1 MIQESSDLMSQLPL
15 SRACELLDLNR
26 GSAYRGE
33 PLPACGAA
41 TGLPTSQLSLTAPSP
56 VQSSRGAES
65 AHLVLR
71 TDERLSRR
79 VRDDRPLLV
88 AIEQV
93 VEAFHGYG
101 YRRVTRH
108 LQREGWLVNHKRV
121 LRVMGEA
128 GLLVRRRRRF
138 VRTTDSRHSLPVF
151 PNLLPECG
159 WRKLTA
165 PNQAWAADIT
175 YVRLGMGFCYLAVLL
190 DAFSRRVVGWAVHDS
205 LNARLSLQA
214 LDAALRLR
222 RPERGWIHHSDRGVQ
237 YACHAYVKRLRDA
250 GARISMTAVGSPR
263 DNAQAERFMRTIK
276 EEEVEL
282 QEYNGI
288 EDVRRS
294 IGRFISDV
302 YNCKRLHSALGYRP
316 PAEFEERF
324 FTLEPD
330 D

>member
-1 MIQESSDLMSQLPL
+1 MSRLPL
-15 SRACELLDLNR
+15 ARACDLLELNR
-26 GSAYRGE
+26 GSVYREGAL
-33 PLPACGAA
+33 LPRNARNGACVE
-41 TGLPTSQLSLTAPSP
+41 LPVSHLSVIGTSVAR
-56 VQSSRGAES
+56 SSADVES
-65 AHLVLR
+65 GDLVLR
-71 TDERLSRR
+71 TDDRSRR
-79 VRDDRPLLV
+79 GSRDDGPLLE
-88 AIEQV
+88 AIEHV
-93 VEAFHGYG
+93 VEAFPGYG

-190 DAFSRRVVGWAVHDS
+190 DAFSRRVVGWAVHHS
-205 LNARLSLQA
+205 LDARLSLQA

-222 RPERGWIHHSDRGVQ
+222 QPDPGWIHHSDRGVQ
-237 YACHAYVKRLRDA
+237 YACHVYVKRLRLA

-276 EEEVEL
+276 EEYL
-282 QEYNGI
+282 LNPTGSL
-288 EDVRRS
+288 VRRT
-294 IGRFISDV
+294 
-302 YNCKRLHSALGYRP
+302 RL
-316 PAEFEERF
+316 
-324 FTLEPD
+324 
-330 D
+330 